1 MLAILLYVG
10 LYVPCAVICTSIL
23 FSPDA
28 PFIGGIIII
37 IIMLVVV
44 VAPRVYK
51 SHTHNKSPYHNYV
64 YTTIAGL
71 KSISTLYWDS
81 DDNNGYFCV

>member
-44 VAPRVYK
+44 VASRVYNLT
-51 SHTHNKSPYHNYV
+51 HTIKVHIIITYIRPLL
-64 YTTIAGL
+64 A
-71 KSISTLYWDS
+71 
-81 DDNNGYFCV
+81 